1 MIKALLDN
9 IVSIL
14 EGVSKVNAVYDYNI
28 SGANMLYPCAIVLP
42 TAFDN
47 KYITQTENLKGYKFK
62 IYVYQEAQVNGKQ
75 TSFKDIFLPVVDDII
90 AELDDKWHGNLW
102 TGQTGSHRIWAV
114 CESGDMGITKGEQ
127 GDLLYAELNLT
138 INLTNEI

>member
-9 IVSIL
+9 ITTIL
-14 EGVSKVNAVYDYNI
+14 EGITSLGAVYDYNA
-28 SGANMLYPCAIVLP
+28 SGVNVYPYAIVLP

-47 KYITQTENLKGYKFK
+47 TYLTKDENLKGYKFK
-62 IYVYQEAQVNGKQ
+62 IYVYQEAQTNGVE

-90 AELDDKWHGNLW
+90 EELDEKWNGNLW
-102 TGQTGSHRIWAV
+102 TGQTGNHRIWAI

>member
-9 IVSIL
+9 IVEIL
-14 EGVSKVNAVYDYNI
+14 ETITSLSAVYDFNV
-28 SGANMLYPCAIVLP
+28 SNLSVYPCAVVLP

-47 KYITQTENLKGYKFK
+47 KYLTQNQNLKGYKFK
-62 IYVYQEAQVNGKQ
+62 IYVYQEAVINGKQ
-75 TSFKDIFLPVVDDII
+75 TSFKDIFLPVVDSII
-90 AELDDKWHGNLW
+90 DELDNHWDGNLW
-102 TGQTGSHRIWAV
+102 TGQTGNNRIWSI
-114 CESGDMGITKGEQ
+114 CESGDMGITKVEQ

>member
-9 IVSIL
+9 ITEIL
-14 EGVSKVNAVYDYNI
+14 EGISSLGAVYDYNV
-28 SGANMLYPCAIVLP
+28 SGVNIYPYAVILP

-47 KYITQTENLKGYKFK
+47 RYLTQTQNLKGYKFK
-62 IYVYQEAQVNGKQ
+62 IYVYQEAQINGREV
-75 TSFKDIFLPVVDDII
+75 SFKDIFLPVVDDII
-90 AELDDKWHGNLW
+90 EELDDKWHGNLW